1 MTCSICNTKRGWR
14 TMVDGQGL
22 LFCLPLP
29 AFLAHI
35 LNVSG
40 ISLQFED
47 RVVTLCFGKSRNHF
61 RDAIDYILFR
71 TSIDWWRSRD
81 VGTLAS
87 SCGRYPRDGS
97 FNLPQ
102 RSEPRHHP
110 THNACQRG
118 VVAIAR
124 QRKQQS
130 HLGKSKAFF
139 GSVARALSQVLAEY
153 GRKRKR
159 VKRGGGTKPV
169 SLQFVQNELG
179 YNEHR
184 VDDSIVAL
192 TETLQALSQV
202 NERAEEVAR
211 MKYILGLSTNT
222 IASMFGVSDRTIR
235 NDWMFAQAWLRRELS
250 LKFGTDQ

>member
-1 MTCSICNTKRGWR
+1 MKIELSHYALERVEITSVTQSITSYLEQASTGGEAEMSELWHQVVDDIHEMAVSICNKE
-14 TMVDGQGL
+14 
-22 LFCLPLP
+22 
-29 AFLAHI
+29 A
-35 LNVSG
+35 N
-40 ISLQFED
+40 
-47 RVVTLCFGKSRNHF
+47 
-61 RDAIDYILFR
+61 
-71 TSIDWWRSRD
+71 
-81 VGTLAS
+81 
-87 SCGRYPRDGS
+87 
-97 FNLPQ
+97 
-102 RSEPRHHP
+102 HP
-110 THNACQRG
+110 TIQPTMLVNEVWMRLHGSENSNLTWENR
-118 VVAIAR
+118 R
-124 QRKQQS
+124 
-130 HLGKSKAFF
+130 HFF

-169 SLQFVQNELG
+169 SLQFVQSELG